1 MTTFAVHF
9 EKPTVVN
16 FLIYL
21 VFSQLLFSI
30 VLGVALLSDL
40 PLTSPILI
48 LYWITNFWH
57 IFLYILGIDLSE
69 KYWGNDIIH
78 FIGNF
83 IIFMLVLFFT
93 HFNF

>member
-30 VLGVALLSDL
+30 GLGVAFLSDL

-48 LYWITNFWH
+48 LYWI
-57 IFLYILGIDLSE
+57 
-69 KYWGNDIIH
+69 K
-78 FIGNF
+78 F
-83 IIFMLVLFFT
+83 IIVVTLMC
-93 HFNF
+93 